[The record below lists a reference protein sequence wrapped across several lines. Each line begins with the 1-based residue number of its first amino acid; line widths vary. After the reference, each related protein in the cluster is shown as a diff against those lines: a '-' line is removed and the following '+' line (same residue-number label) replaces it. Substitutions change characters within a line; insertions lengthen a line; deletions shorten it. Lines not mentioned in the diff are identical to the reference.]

1 MQQLK
6 PSFNLSP
13 QETCIKNNTDKKI
26 IKLFLIK
33 FLWNN
38 QKECDIIISANKNL
52 ETFSVGRDACIPP
65 LISNDFAAA
74 CGQAAL
80 HYDEYRVKTNYIS
93 QEDFMVFLL
102 IVIYIAFIGLGV
114 PDSLIGSAW
123 PAIHSQMNI
132 PVEAVSILTFIISG
146 CTVLSSMFSAGIL
159 NKIGTAKVTA
169 FSTAMTAAALLGFS
183 FAPSFW
189 FMIPLSVILGLG
201 AGAIDSGLNNY
212 VALHFKASHMNFLH
226 CFYGVGVSLSPY
238 LMSIA
243 LSNAGWRG
251 GYRYAFYVQAAIT
264 ILLAVS
270 VPFWKKTLPTDE
282 AEEKGVNLTLFQMAK
297 MPEVRQVWVIML
309 ATNAI
314 EYACGVWGS
323 TYLVEQKGFT
333 SELGALALTVYYVG
347 MSIGRFASGL
357 ISNKIST
364 WKRIGIG
371 TVILAPAVTLM
382 LLPLNGTLTVIG
394 LFLVGL
400 GNGSIYPNM
409 IHLTPHNFGKEAS
422 QSVMGSQIAF
432 AYIGVM
438 LAPPVVSLISGLFG
452 IKVYPLLLAVLYVIM
467 IIAIRCFVNQLK
479 KKNRYDGNV

>member
-1 MQQLK
+1 
-6 PSFNLSP
+6 
-13 QETCIKNNTDKKI
+13 
-26 IKLFLIK
+26 
-33 FLWNN
+33 
-38 QKECDIIISANKNL
+38 
-52 ETFSVGRDACIPP
+52 
-65 LISNDFAAA
+65 
-74 CGQAAL
+74 
-80 HYDEYRVKTNYIS
+80 
-93 QEDFMVFLL
+93 MVFLL
-102 IVIYIAFIGLGV
+102 VVIYIAFIGLGV

-123 PAIHSQMNI
+123 PAIHTEMNI

-159 NKIGTAKVTA
+159 NKLGTAKVTA

-189 FMIPLSVILGLG
+189 FMIPLAVILGLG

-238 LMSIA
+238 LMSQA

-264 ILLAVS
+264 VLLLVS
-270 VPFWKKTLPTDE
+270 IPLWKKTSSTE
-282 AEEKGVNLTLFQMAK
+282 ETEEKGVNLTLLQMAK
-297 MPEVRQVWVIML
+297 MPEVRQVWIIML

-323 TYLVEQKGFT
+323 TYLVAEKGF
-333 SELGALALTVYYVG
+333 SAEHGALALTVYYVG
-347 MSIGRFASGL
+347 MSIGRFVSGL
-357 ISNKIST
+357 LSNKIST

-371 TVILAPAVTLM
+371 SVILAPAIAIMLIPLHGAVT
-382 LLPLNGTLTVIG
+382 VVG

-409 IHLTPHNFGKEAS
+409 IHLTPHNFGKEVS
-422 QSVMGSQIAF
+422 QSIMGSQIAF

-438 LAPPVVSLISGLFG
+438 LAPPAVSLISGLFG
-452 IKVYPLLLAVLYVIM
+452 IKIYPVLLAVLYVIM
-467 IIAIRCFVNQLK
+467 VIALKCFVNRLK
-479 KKNRYDGNV
+479 KQNKYNANV